1 MTITTYPPIA
11 GSTNSTTTAPWNM
24 QVARGKVTGAT
35 SINIFASSDN
45 VKTGT
50 PQTLWELT
58 GTTSY
63 AFPTSAQQ
71 MHVVSTSA
79 SDNGGSYIIISGIDA
94 SWDFQLE
101 TIAMNGTTVVTTT
114 KSFLRINSVAF
125 TPTTGQTSNV
135 GTITVKNIA
144 NTITY
149 AQITATYGRT
159 AMSLYSVPVGFTLFV
174 NAINIYSGDA
184 SGNSNWVIYRA
195 RTINNALM
203 PPSTVTAL
211 DTTFGGVYSVTR
223 TNPFPYTEKSD
234 VQWQFATNTGTHS
247 VGLILEGVLL
257 SNTAP

>member
-11 GSTNSTTTAPWNM
+11 GSTASTSAAPWEL
-24 QVARGKVTGAT
+24 QVARGLVPGAT
-35 SINIFASSDN
+35 AINIFASSDN

-63 AFPTSAQQ
+63 AFPTSAPQ

-79 SDNGGSYIIISGIDA
+79 TDNSGSYVIISGIDG
-94 SWDFQLE
+94 SWNLQTE
-101 TIAMNGTTVVTTT
+101 TLPMSGTTVVMTT

-125 TPTTGQTSNV
+125 TPTTGQTANV

-144 NTITY
+144 YTLTY

-159 AMSLYSVPVGFTLFV
+159 AMSLYSVPGGFTLFV
-174 NAINIYSGDA
+174 TNINVYSGDA

-195 RTINNALM
+195 RTINNAAT
-203 PPSTVTAL
+203 PPSTITAL
-211 DTTFGGVYSVTR
+211 DTTFGANYQVLR
-223 TNPFPYTEKSD
+223 TNPFPYTQKSD

-247 VGLILEGVLL
+247 VGLILEALL
-257 SNTAP
+257 IDNTAP